1 MYRIEALEMIPVSLR
16 LKQTFKTAHST
27 TKNRPLTLVKL
38 TVSHSATGKKTIG
51 LGEIQSFADFSYT
64 LENQSAS
71 REIVNTMINPVIQN
85 ATFES
90 PQKFA
95 EKLERLTPF
104 GSFAKAGVEMAAWD
118 AVGKLTNRSLAQMI
132 GGTRQRVP
140 VGTVLDLN
148 ADISDIKRAIDKGY
162 QRIKMKIDAQSLDKQ
177 KLIARL
183 NQFPNQQFSLDA
195 NSSFSAQTA
204 EFFNQLPENVA
215 FIEQPFSEND
225 FVNHAFLQ
233 KNTPHFLSLDES
245 INSLDDINTM
255 IALHAAKAI
264 TIKQAKIGGITAA
277 LKAIQLASRAGI
289 KPWIGGMLS
298 SNLGRAVDLA
308 MASLPN
314 ITFAGDISESSHYF
328 EHDITV
334 ETFEITEGL
343 MTVPTQNGLGV
354 TLDDSFDVL

>member
-1 MYRIEALEMIPVSLR
+1 MYRIEALEMIPISLR

-38 TVSHSATGKKTIG
+38 TVSHSATGKKTSG

-64 LENQSAS
+64 LENQSVS
-71 REIVNTMINPVIQN
+71 RDIVSTMINPMIQN
-85 ATFES
+85 LTFES
-90 PQKFA
+90 PQQFA

-132 GGTRQRVP
+132 GGTKQCVP
-140 VGTVLDLN
+140 VGIVLYVND
-148 ADISDIKRAIDKGY
+148 DVSDIKRAIDNGY
-162 QRIKMKIDAQSLDKQ
+162 QRINIKIAAQLLDKQ
-177 KLIARL
+177 KLIERL

-195 NSSFSAQTA
+195 NSSFSRQTA
-204 EFFNQLPENVA
+204 DFFNQLPENVT
-215 FIEQPFSEND
+215 FIEQPFSEKD
-225 FVNHAFLQ
+225 FVDHAFFQ
-233 KNTPHFLSLDES
+233 KKTPHFLSLDES
-245 INSLDDINTM
+245 INSLDDIHTM
-255 IALHAAKAI
+255 IALHAAKAV

-277 LKAIQLASRAGI
+277 FKAIQLASHAGI

-308 MASLPN
+308 MASLQN
-314 ITFAGDISESSHYF
+314 ITFAGDISESSRYF
-328 EHDITV
+328 EHDMTV
-334 ETFEITEGL
+334 ETFEIAQGL
-343 MTVPTQNGLGV
+343 MTVPTRSGLGV